1 MLIKYCEALPN
12 KPLQPAATTTNLN
25 LNWTNRAAH
34 ACQAAKGGLG
44 SKRAQRMPTGPSIA
58 QVVALMPRYCRR
70 SHQRQKASSGPGS
83 AARLSRTAAFL
94 WREDGHEKCK
104 RGEGFSAGVPR
115 CSKFRSCSTWPH
127 TRRWCCCTAGA
138 GGLGPEFPWP
148 AATLRPQQGGP
159 RGAVARM
166 LQAVTQSSQGGRL
179 GGYLRQGVWEEKQ
192 TT

>member
-1 MLIKYCEALPN
+1 
-12 KPLQPAATTTNLN
+12 
-25 LNWTNRAAH
+25 
-34 ACQAAKGGLG
+34 
-44 SKRAQRMPTGPSIA
+44 MPTGPSIA

-104 RGEGFSAGVPR
+104 RGEGFSAGAPR